1 MQTTGG
7 EEQVVRENPKPVADV
22 ERCEKRGKSGGE
34 VEIRQK
40 VVQNFGKP
48 DLAGHQGTSVAGH
61 SLRNAYV
68 DRVR

>member
-48 DLAGHQGTSVAGH
+48 DLAGHQ
-61 SLRNAYV
+61 
-68 DRVR
+68 